1 MNAQDLQARLKKF
14 AISSV
19 FLFKSLPRE
28 EEAKIIGKQF
38 LRSALSSAANYR
50 AACKAQTKKSFVAKL
65 SIAFEESD
73 EAVFWLE
80 LMQDAGIVSIEKI
93 SAILPEAKELAAIL
107 AASRKTAASQSKS

>member
-1 MNAQDLQARLKKF
+1 MKIECNSAFDINAQVLQARLKKF
-14 AISSV
+14 AINSV
-19 FLFKSLPRE
+19 YLFKSLPRE

-73 EAVFWLE
+73 ESVFWLE
-80 LMQDAGIVSIEKI
+80 IMRMQ
-93 SAILPEAKELAAIL
+93 ELFL
-107 AASRKTAASQSKS
+107 YRNSQKFFQKQKNSQQF